1 MKQTKT
7 TLTTMLAAIIVILLP
22 ITTTTTTIPA
32 TAQTTTTP
40 LTPTVEPYIDEDHGF
55 QVLIPTN
62 WIVDDAADYGEGG
75 DEEPSTIS
83 LETLGIGGA
92 PAGTFCPQEAGQL
105 QIGGEMDC
113 LIPHGSDL
121 ISVGVMH
128 YRFDLE
134 HMQQF
139 ANLIEEAGRD
149 ITTNDLLIFEL
160 EEAKAP
166 GALIGS
172 PIENT
177 NIQVISETDRTIN
190 LVDGESGEVIAND
203 VQVKEVQYTYRSY
216 FAELNNLP
224 EPDLIETI
232 MLVVYNNPEG
242 NQNIDDV
249 RAFKLVVG
257 AQDANV
263 QTTPPG
269 TMLQRPEVRTVFDSF
284 ELLEEE

>member
-1 MKQTKT
+1 MNRTR
-7 TLTTMLAAIIVILLP
+7 IIVLMMMALISTMMIIP
-22 ITTTTTTIPA
+22 ITTTA
-32 TAQTTTTP
+32 TAQTTTTTMTP
-40 LTPTVEPYIDEDHGF
+40 LTPAVEPYINEEHRY
-55 QVLIPTN
+55 QVLLPTN
-62 WIVDDAADYGEGG
+62 WIVDERTEFEGYN
-75 DEEPSTIS
+75 EELRERL
-83 LETLGIGGA
+83 LENLGIGGA
-92 PAGTFCPQEAGQL
+92 PVGTFCPQEAGEL
-105 QIGGEMDC
+105 QTGGEMDC
-113 LIPHGSDL
+113 HIPQGSDL
-121 ISVGVMH
+121 ISVGVLQ

-166 GALIGS
+166 GAPVGS
-172 PIENT
+172 PILHT
-177 NIQVISETDRTIN
+177 NIQVISETDRTTS
-190 LVDGESGEVIAND
+190 LVDAESGEVIAND
-203 VQVKEVQYTYRSY
+203 VQVKEVQYTYRSI

-224 EPDLIETI
+224 EPDLIGTT

-284 ELLEEE
+284 ELLE